1 MRKSISL
8 LLVSIFSVSILSGCG
23 NSTQQNQK
31 APNSLTYTGPSAAA
45 LTDSLFVLTNTTLT
59 PCPFVPNGNT
69 IIFPNWEDD
78 NKISIIPKP
87 FNKTIITT
95 ADVKD
100 FADYSSFSLGVI
112 NNVVY
117 FADSSKDD
125 CLSSFSF
132 ADKIDTKLSNNSAA
146 NIIASGNNIFYINK
160 SNGNKLFSYDLTT
173 NRDNIITSSK
183 VGSYLINGD
192 FIIYQN
198 LDDNAKLYKC
208 KLDGT
213 EDSKI
218 TDFSVESFVV
228 YSNQL
233 LAINLTDNN
242 RLYSINPTDL
252 QATRIGL
259 IDGEQLKCYQG
270 KLYFIN
276 LADYNHLY
284 SLTVD
289 LTKSTSSWTSIL
301 ADQVNEYYPT
311 SEGLFVQ
318 KGVNINNPY
327 ILIK

>member
-1 MRKSISL
+1 M
-8 LLVSIFSVSILSGCG
+8 
-23 NSTQQNQK
+23 
-31 APNSLTYTGPSAAA
+31 
-45 LTDSLFVLTNTTLT
+45 
-59 PCPFVPNGNT
+59 
-69 IIFPNWEDD
+69 
-78 NKISIIPKP
+78 
-87 FNKTIITT
+87 
-95 ADVKD
+95 
-100 FADYSSFSLGVI
+100 
-112 NNVVY
+112 
-117 FADSSKDD
+117 
-125 CLSSFSF
+125 
-132 ADKIDTKLSNNSAA
+132 
-146 NIIASGNNIFYINK
+146 
-160 SNGNKLFSYDLTT
+160 FSYDLTT